1 MKFVAYFFGR
11 TDEGRRELKTA
22 VIEAANHDYA
32 LDIFEEMYPFHKL
45 DEMTPYI
52 DNESEIIA

>member
-1 MKFVAYFFGR
+1 MKFVAYFFSR
-11 TDEGRRELKTA
+11 TDEGRRELKT
-22 VIEAANHDYA
+22 VIIESANQDFA
-32 LDIFEEMYPFHKL
+32 LDVFDELYPFHKL